1 MSIRD
6 SLRTA
11 GRVGYQVLDNIIG
24 FDDDYDTMGELLARS
39 LREDPLGTAGSIA
52 GGLYEG
58 AKGAVTQPVQTAREV
73 ADEFAD
79 AYFRLREGLPEDATR
94 DDIGQLTEDLTL
106 FGSLVPA
113 VGATA
118 RTVRATT
125 RAAPEAELD
134 PWSNVDFDDGSEPP
148 EDWLDD
154 LVFGQDPDADLAAAQ
169 ARRIEQE
176 NLVNAQ
182 AAARADQLLARRDAL
197 IAALGGEASYQNA
210 LRGGFDM
217 DPADFDEAGNNLGN
231 FPVLERTVFDPED
244 GPQPDQYTVGMLAA
258 MNPDAVRALAT
269 QIENDPTGSVYSPEL
284 VDMLADMTPQ
294 ELSEITGLPIAGA
307 GTGFQQTP
315 FDPNDIF
322 QQTPFDPNDID
333 FGPDMDQIAAG
344 GTNPWT
350 NVQGAEDLAA
360 AYVPG
365 DPYSSIY
372 GRGVPDIG
380 SNSILFSPT
389 TRAAVSLEQPRYGS
403 VDEVI
408 SNLRRQG
415 ATSMEI
421 DLLRDQGVFD
431 GLASEAELTGAIAKD
446 SVIEAVGSA
455 PRLNRSDF
463 TVGRGAQYQ
472 SFFPPG
478 AENYRESV
486 FSFAQQPSA
495 YSGPYYQSHFE
506 QVPNAVF
513 HMRTG
518 ELPTQEGGRA
528 FHVGE
533 IQSDLSKEF
542 RGILQDERDFN
553 RPLDMSPLEWRM
565 SVLQRKGDREA
576 ELLKLDE
583 EINRITGDYPD
594 EVDPDEIDVLRREQ
608 THLSNLIKRDN
619 DILQQM
625 IDEGDA
631 TQSFGLSTYSSRFE
645 GGNATEVTGPIP
657 IARDTNDY
665 NTVAIARAFADA
677 AESGADFLTFNTGDM
692 MYQFSGG
699 RLSGQRKAYDDILPR
714 NLENYARR
722 LAEEYDIDPPAIE
735 RVTLEGPNE
744 DYNVPGIRI
753 TPELRALIQTQGLP
767 SYKNG
772 GIVSLLNN

>member
-1 MSIRD
+1 MAPRD
-6 SLRTA
+6 RNFLQFVPPNLRPALSEA
-11 GRVGYQVLDNIIG
+11 GRVGYNILDNIIG
-24 FDDDYDTMGELLARS
+24 YDDGYDTTGELLARS
-39 LREDPLGTAGSIA
+39 LREDPLGTLGAMG

-58 AKGAVTQPVQTAREV
+58 VKTAVTEPVQTARNV
-73 ADEFAD
+73 ADEFTEA
-79 AYFRLREGLPEDATR
+79 FLRLREPLPEFASR
-94 DDIGQLTEDLTL
+94 EDIAQRTSDLSIL
-106 FGSLVPA
+106 GAIIPGVRPA
-113 VGATA
+113 V
-118 RTVRATT
+118 RTVGAVGQIAARAIPGRRTGDPT
-125 RAAPEAELD
+125 PDAAYD
-134 PWSNVDFDDGSEPP
+134 PWSNLDFDDGSEPP

-154 LVFGQDPDADLAAAQ
+154 IVFGQDPDAALAAA
-169 ARRIEQE
+169 
-176 NLVNAQ
+176 V
-182 AAARADQLLARRDAL
+182 
-197 IAALGGEASYQNA
+197 
-210 LRGGFDM
+210 
-217 DPADFDEAGNNLGN
+217 DPAPTAD
-231 FPVLERTVFDPED
+231 PVPAVVAP
-244 GPQPDQYTVGMLAA
+244 PD
-258 MNPDAVRALAT
+258 
-269 QIENDPTGSVYSPEL
+269 
-284 VDMLADMTPQ
+284 
-294 ELSEITGLPIAGA
+294 
-307 GTGFQQTP
+307 FQQTP
-315 FDPNDIF
+315 FV
-322 QQTPFDPNDID
+322 FDPNDVPD
-333 FGPDMDQIAAG
+333 PFDTDGPQPTDAQIAQFQAEQAALNA

-360 AYVPG
+360 AYRF
-365 DPYSSIY
+365 DPLASPY
-372 GRGVPDIG
+372 GVPVPDLG
-380 SNSILFSPT
+380 PDSRLFSPA

-431 GLASEAELTGAIAKD
+431 NLASEAELTGAIAKD
-446 SVIEAVGSA
+446 SVIEVVGSA

-472 SFFPPG
+472 RLFPPG

-495 YSGPYYQSHFE
+495 YSGPYYQGHFE

-533 IQSDLSKEF
+533 IQSDLSRQL
-542 RGILQDERDFN
+542 RGISQDERDYN
-553 RPLDMSPLEWRM
+553 RPLDMSPLEWRI

-576 ELLKLDE
+576 EFLKLDE
-583 EINRITGDYPD
+583 EIKRTTANYQPGFITD
-594 EVDPDEIDVLRREQ
+594 EVEVLEREQ
-608 THLSNLIKRDN
+608 AYLRNLIERDN
-619 DILQQM
+619 NILQQM

-631 TQSFGLSTYSSRFE
+631 AQYFGLSTYSSRFE
-645 GGNATEVTGPIP
+645 GGDASEVTGPVP

-665 NTVAIARAFADA
+665 NTAAIARAFADA
-677 AESGADFLTFNTGDM
+677 VESGADFLTFNTGDM

-714 NLENYARR
+714 NVENYARR

-735 RVTLEGPNE
+735 RVTLRGRDE
-744 DYNVPGIRI
+744 DYNVPGIRM

-767 SYKNG
+767 SYRFG
-772 GIVSLLNN
+772 GIVSLMRK

>member
-1 MSIRD
+1 MAPRDLLDYYLGPTGIPDRIRA
-6 SLRTA
+6 L
-11 GRVGYQVLDNIIG
+11 
-24 FDDDYDTMGELLARS
+24 GELDPIQGIMRGMSASGRAADPGLSPEQRRAAAGEAAMETGIALLPVGLGRLAS
-39 LREDPLGTAGSIA
+39 L
-52 GGLYEG
+52 
-58 AKGAVTQPVQTAREV
+58 
-73 ADEFAD
+73 
-79 AYFRLREGLPEDATR
+79 FR
-94 DDIGQLTEDLTL
+94 
-106 FGSLVPA
+106 VP
-113 VGATA
+113 GATA
-118 RTVRATT
+118 
-125 RAAPEAELD
+125 AASMADEAADAVETLTAFRPEVEPTAAAEPRYMTQEEIDAELD
-134 PWSNVDFDDGSEPP
+134 RIFGPAPTADTP
-148 EDWLDD
+148 EGYFEDD
-154 LVFGQDPDADLAAAQ
+154 LGFGVRNPPAPQTEPDP
-169 ARRIEQE
+169 
-176 NLVNAQ
+176 
-182 AAARADQLLARRDAL
+182 
-197 IAALGGEASYQNA
+197 
-210 LRGGFDM
+210 
-217 DPADFDEAGNNLGN
+217 
-231 FPVLERTVFDPED
+231 
-244 GPQPDQYTVGMLAA
+244 
-258 MNPDAVRALAT
+258 
-269 QIENDPTGSVYSPEL
+269 
-284 VDMLADMTPQ
+284 
-294 ELSEITGLPIAGA
+294 
-307 GTGFQQTP
+307 FQQTP
-315 FDPNDIF
+315 FVFDPDDLPD
-322 QQTPFDPNDID
+322 PFDLD
-333 FGPDMDQIAAG
+333 GPQPTEAQIAEFQAQQLAAP
-344 GTNPWT
+344 TNPWT
-350 NVQGAEDLAA
+350 NVEGAEELAA
-360 AYVPG
+360 AYRF
-365 DPYSSIY
+365 DPLASPY
-372 GRGVPDIG
+372 GVPAPDLG
-380 SNSILFSPT
+380 PDSQLFSPT

-772 GIVSLLNN
+772 GIVSLLSN